1 MSFRV
6 ADVSGQASIEVV
18 ALLPV
23 LALAGAVTFEVLA
36 AGAGRELAAH
46 AAEAG
51 AVALA
56 QGADPRRAAR
66 DALPGWSRD
75 GLVVRVRG
83 TRVEV
88 RVRPPIA
95 VPGLAGALASRAAAE
110 AGEVR

>member
-1 MSFRV
+1 MRLRLGDG
-6 ADVSGQASIEVV
+6 AGQASIEVV

-23 LALAGAVTFEVLA
+23 LLVAGAATFEVLA
-36 AGAGRELAAH
+36 AGAGRELAGH

-66 DALPGWSRD
+66 DALPGWSRP
-75 GLVVRVRG
+75 GLAVRVRG

-88 RVRPPIA
+88 RLRPPVA
-95 VPGLAGALASRAAAE
+95 VPGLADALAARAAAE
-110 AGEVR
+110 AGRIR

>member
-6 ADVSGQASIEVV
+6 RDMAGQASIEVV

-23 LALAGAVTFEVLA
+23 LAVAGAATFEVLA
-36 AGAGRELAAH
+36 AGAGRELAGH

-66 DALPGWSRD
+66 DALPGWSRR
-75 GLVVRVRG
+75 GLAVRVRG

-88 RVRPPIA
+88 RLRPPVA
-95 VPGLAGALASRAAAE
+95 VPGLADALASRATVD
-110 AGEVR
+110 AGKVE